1 MSLRAIVIGMV
12 LVVGIVAAVTWK
24 AQLVPAEGAA
34 PEMTSDAPSGEL
46 PPATAPTM
54 EAENDPGMTWVKPQ
68 GWSELPART
77 MRFATYAV
85 GAAAGDSEP
94 GECAVFHF
102 GVGQG
107 GGVDDNLDRWVAQF
121 EKARGVARSKG
132 EQGGLKIARVK
143 LSGDYLAPS
152 GPMMESSSTKPGFML
167 LGAIVEGPNGSVF
180 FKFTG
185 PEKTVKAAER
195 DFEAMLASLRLSP
208 RAGAARV

>member
-12 LVVGIVAAVTWK
+12 LVVGIVAAVTMRK
-24 AQLVPAEGAA
+24 QLVPAQGTEMAA
-34 PEMTSDAPSGEL
+34 PAPAGDM
-46 PPATAPTM
+46 PPAEVPPMQA
-54 EAENDPGMTWVKPQ
+54 ANDPGMAWSTPA
-68 GWSELPART
+68 GWKQLAPRS
-77 MRFATYAV
+77 MRFATYGV
-85 GAAAGDSEP
+85 PAASGDQED

-121 EKARGVARSKG
+121 EKARDVSRSKG
-132 EQGGLKIARVK
+132 EQNGLKISRVRV
-143 LSGDYLAPS
+143 SGSYLAPS

-185 PEKTVKAAER
+185 PEKTVKAAQG
-195 DFEAMLASLRLSP
+195 DFEAMLASLN
-208 RAGAARV
+208 

>member
-12 LVVGIVAAVTWK
+12 LVVGIVAAITWK
-24 AQLVPAEGAA
+24 KQLIPAQGTEQATEMQGSAPGGEMPQAGAPA
-34 PEMTSDAPSGEL
+34 
-46 PPATAPTM
+46 M
-54 EAENDPGMTWVKPQ
+54 EAANDPGMSWTTPK
-68 GWSELPART
+68 GWTELPARS
-77 MRFATYAV
+77 MRFATYGVPAV
-85 GAAAGDSEP
+85 GGDKEA

-121 EKARGVARSKG
+121 ENAHDVTRAKAEHNGF
-132 EQGGLKIARVK
+132 K
-143 LSGDYLAPS
+143 LSRVQVQGSYLAPS

-195 DFEAMLASLRLSP
+195 DFEAMLSSLK
-208 RAGAARV
+208 